1 MHASS
6 ITITLKINHALEPFV
21 PKKMI
26 NKEMDMTIK
35 EDATIDYVL
44 NEIVGLSKQ
53 VIPLVLVNGRH
64 AKAQDRLNPGD
75 RVTLWMPMAGG

>member
-1 MHASS
+1 MNASS

-21 PKKMI
+21 PKHMV
-26 NKEMDMTIK
+26 NKEMEFAVK
-35 EDATIDYVL
+35 EDANIDYIL

-53 VIPLVLVNGRH
+53 VMPLVIVNGKH
-64 AKAQDRLNPGD
+64 AKPQDRLNPGD